1 MAKTSKK
8 KKSGAEVEW
17 APMPSADAERFAA
30 SFKALGD
37 PTRLRI
43 VLFLQRTADVPIPE
57 LDAALGDTGN
67 DSEDEDGE
75 IPAGLV
81 TVGDIAC
88 HLTGSGKVS
97 SNVSHHLKELRH
109 AGLVEMRRRGKNI
122 FCRLEG
128 EAVHLLGRLLTGTVL
143 ESMETTARRATADA
157 AREGE

>member
-1 MAKTSKK
+1 MPKREKTTSTEKEI
-8 KKSGAEVEW
+8 AE
-17 APMPSADAERFAA
+17 MFR
-30 SFKALGD
+30 ALGD

-57 LDAALGDTGN
+57 LDAALEDTA
-67 DSEDEDGE
+67 DDEEDEGDV
-75 IPAGLV
+75 PVGLV

-128 EAVHLLGRLLTGTVL
+128 EAVQVLGRLLMGVVL
-143 ESMETTARRATADA
+143 ESTDTMVRRATADA
-157 AREGE
+157 ARGDE